1 MYCLPRRP
9 QRVYLRLPRLL
20 LLHLPPLPR
29 LLLRRLL
36 PLLTFTTIDV
46 LGYRRGDHCKTCNNE
61 RYGHPVLV
69 RVLL

>member
-1 MYCLPRRP
+1 
-9 QRVYLRLPRLL
+9 VYLQLLL

-46 LGYRRGDHCKTCNNE
+46 
-61 RYGHPVLV
+61 
-69 RVLL
+69 